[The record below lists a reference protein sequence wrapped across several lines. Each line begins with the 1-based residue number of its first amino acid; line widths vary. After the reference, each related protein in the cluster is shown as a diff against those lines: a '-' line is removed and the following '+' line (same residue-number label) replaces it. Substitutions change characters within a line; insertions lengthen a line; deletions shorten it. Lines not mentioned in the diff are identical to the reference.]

1 MKRRK
6 FLKLLGVVPA
16 VPLVGL
22 PEKIVPT
29 GLIPSPEMTVE
40 EMSRRIKEYLSYHNT
55 QVQDRAADYLD
66 KIINPPIIFNPN
78 RIDYQYYHA
87 KINRTFLDHQ
97 ITLNRITKKTLF
109 KL

>member
-29 GLIPSPEMTVE
+29 GLIPSPEMTATE
-40 EMSRRIKEYLSYHNT
+40 
-55 QVQDRAADYLD
+55 VQDRAADYLD

-87 KINRTFLDHQ
+87 KIDRTFLDHQ